1 MKGIFTS
8 GVLSRLAAQHVK
20 VVLGGDGAD
29 ELFAGYPA
37 FQAHKVV
44 QNLSVGS
51 IVLNCASAVDS
62 E

>member
-1 MKGIFTS
+1 MPTIEY
-8 GVLSRLAAQHVK
+8 VK